1 MNPSLARA
9 LRLRCPT
16 CGAGRLFRGWFR
28 MHDTCDS
35 CGATFKREQGFYL
48 GSIYINYGITVIVTG
63 AAYALLVLGLGWTH
77 EAALAVCLGIAVLF
91 PVWFFRYA
99 RSLLLALDG
108 SVNRRQAAGET
119 GPGDDAA
126 VAEGMAALS
135 GDDARAGC
143 AMGVALALVLLFGL
157 GMAIVTILF
166 AVDAEAAGHQPCAAS
181 RRQAMPRDSS
191 SAITASTHRPTGHSW
206 VGSTRSGLA
215 GAS

>member
-16 CGAGRLFRGWFR
+16 CGTGRLFRGWFR
-28 MHDTCDS
+28 MHDACGSCD
-35 CGATFKREQGFYL
+35 ATFKREQGFYL
-48 GSIYINYGITVIVTG
+48 GSIYINYGITVIITG
-63 AAYALLVLGLGWTH
+63 AAYALLLLGLGWTH
-77 EAALAVCLGIAVLF
+77 EAALAVCLGIAVAF

-108 SVNRRQAAGET
+108 SVNQRQAAGEA
-119 GPGDDAA
+119 GPADGAA
-126 VAEGMAALS
+126 AAEGMAALS

-166 AVDAEAAGHQPCAAS
+166 TIGAEAADHRPRAAN
-181 RRQAMPRDSS
+181 RRQTMPRDSS
-191 SAITASTHRPTGHSW
+191 RAITASTHLPTGHSW